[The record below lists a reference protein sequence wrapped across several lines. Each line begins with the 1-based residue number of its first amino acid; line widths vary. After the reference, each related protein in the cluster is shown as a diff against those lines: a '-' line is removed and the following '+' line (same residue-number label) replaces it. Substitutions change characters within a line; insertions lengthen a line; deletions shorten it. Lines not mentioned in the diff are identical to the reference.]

1 MVLQRWSPFGDL
13 RRMEDRMHRLW
24 RGYGFYGE
32 REGWGIP
39 LDVVEED
46 DRIVVHAS
54 LPGVDPEQVH
64 VTVEDDILTIRA
76 ETEVDEERRN
86 GGYLMRERRSGS
98 FHRALRLPDTVDAD
112 KAEPLYENGILSI
125 TLPKVEARKARELK
139 VKVGGRETER
149 KAA

>member
-1 MVLQRWSPFGDL
+1 
-13 RRMEDRMHRLW
+13 MHRLW
-24 RGYGFYGE
+24 RGYGFGFYGE

-39 LDVVEED
+39 LDVVEKD

-112 KAEPLYENGILSI
+112 KAEPLYENGILTI

-149 KAA
+149 KERKAA